1 MSSFYGTF
9 ATLLDGNSEIYD
21 EDKVKYVQIVKGLPT
36 KKQDIGVLYINIED
50 ERGYIWLNNS
60 WKIIFESI
68 ADGRD
73 WLEQRLGPIQTKTV
87 KEYIDNLV
95 AIEKENIL
103 NTMQTVKQEAIDEA
117 IVYINKALV
126 IEDF

>member
-36 KKQDIGVLYINIED
+36 EKQDIGVLYINIED

-68 ADGRD
+68 TDGRD

-103 NTMQTVKQEAIDEA
+103 NTMQTVKQEAINES
-117 IVYINKALV
+117 IIYINNILT

>member
-36 KKQDIGVLYINIED
+36 EKQDIGVLYINLED
-50 ERGYIWLNNS
+50 ERGYIWLDND
-60 WKIIFESI
+60 WKVIFESV
-68 ADGRD
+68 ADGRE
-73 WLEQRLGPIQTKTV
+73 WLEQRLGPIQSATV
-87 KEYIDNLV
+87 KEYVDNLI
-95 AIEKENIL
+95 AAEKEDIL
-103 NTMQTVKQEAIDEA
+103 NTMQEVKKEAVQESITY
-117 IVYINKALV
+117 VNSMLV

>member
-36 KKQDIGVLYINIED
+36 EKQDIGVLYINLED
-50 ERGYIWLNNS
+50 ERGYIWLDNN
-60 WKIIFESI
+60 WKIIFESV
-68 ADGRD
+68 ADGRE
-73 WLEQRLGPIQTKTV
+73 WLEQRLGPIQAVTV
-87 KEYIDNLV
+87 KEYVDNLI
-95 AIEKENIL
+95 AAEKQDIL
-103 NTMQTVKQEAIDEA
+103 NTMEEVKKEAVQESITY
-117 IVYINKALV
+117 VNSMLV

>member
-36 KKQDIGVLYINIED
+36 EKQDIGVLYIYIED
-50 ERGYIWLNNS
+50 ERGYIWLDNS